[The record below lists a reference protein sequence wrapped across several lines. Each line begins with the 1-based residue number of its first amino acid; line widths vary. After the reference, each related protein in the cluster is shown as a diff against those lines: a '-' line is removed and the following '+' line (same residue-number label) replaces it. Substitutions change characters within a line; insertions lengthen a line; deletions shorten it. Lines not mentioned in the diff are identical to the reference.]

1 MSEYPYE
8 GKIHSD
14 DKVNYSTV
22 YSSDGI
28 RMGKVEA
35 AFANSFIV
43 KNEME
48 NKETKYEIPRL
59 DIASLVN
66 GSITLKI
73 KKSDVDQNYETS
85 SIDKIENS
93 LWR

>member
-28 RMGKVEA
+28 RIGKVEA
-35 AFANSFIV
+35 AFAESFIV

-48 NKETKYEIPRL
+48 NKEVKYEIPRL
-59 DIASLVN
+59 DIASIIN
-66 GSITLKI
+66 RSITLKI
-73 KKSDVDQNYETS
+73 KKSDVDKNYETS
-85 SIDKIENS
+85 SIDKI
-93 LWR
+93 

>member
-28 RMGKVEA
+28 RIGKVEV
-35 AFANSFIV
+35 AFAESFIV

-48 NKETKYEIPRL
+48 NREIKYEIPRL
-59 DIASLVN
+59 DIVSIIS
-66 GSITLKI
+66 GSITLKL
-73 KKSDVDQNYETS
+73 KKKDIDQNYETS
-85 SIDKIENS
+85 SINKI
-93 LWR
+93 

>member
-14 DKVNYSTV
+14 DKLSYSTV

-28 RMGKVEA
+28 RIGKVEA
-35 AFANSFIV
+35 AFAKSFIV

-48 NKETKYEIPRL
+48 NKEVKYEIPRL
-59 DIASLVN
+59 DIASIIN

-73 KKSDVDQNYETS
+73 KKSDIDQNYETS
-85 SIDKIENS
+85 SINKI
-93 LWR
+93 

>member
-8 GKIHSD
+8 GKIHSE

-28 RMGKVEA
+28 RIGKVEA
-35 AFANSFIV
+35 AFAKSFIV

-48 NKETKYEIPRL
+48 NREVKYEIPRL
-59 DIASLVN
+59 DIVSIIS
-66 GSITLKI
+66 GSITLKL
-73 KKSDVDQNYETS
+73 KKNEIDQKYETS
-85 SIDKIENS
+85 SINKI
-93 LWR
+93 

>member
-22 YSSDGI
+22 YSSDRI
-28 RMGKVEA
+28 RIVKVEA
-35 AFANSFIV
+35 AFAESFIV

-48 NKETKYEIPRL
+48 NKEVKYEIPRL
-59 DIASLVN
+59 DIVSIID
-66 GSITLKI
+66 GSITLKL
-73 KKSDVDQNYETS
+73 KKSDIDQNYETS
-85 SIDKIENS
+85 SINKI
-93 LWR
+93 

>member
-8 GKIHSD
+8 NKIRSD
-14 DKVNYSTV
+14 DKVYNCTV

-28 RMGKVEA
+28 RIGKVEA
-35 AFANSFIV
+35 AFAESFIV

-48 NKETKYEIPRL
+48 KKEIKYEIPRL
-59 DIASLVN
+59 DIASIIN

-73 KKSDVDQNYETS
+73 KKSDIDQNYETS
-85 SIDKIENS
+85 SINKV
-93 LWR
+93 

>member
-28 RMGKVEA
+28 RIGKVEA
-35 AFANSFIV
+35 AFAKSFIV

-48 NKETKYEIPRL
+48 NREVKYEIPRL
-59 DIASLVN
+59 DIVSIIS
-66 GSITLKI
+66 GSITLKL
-73 KKSDVDQNYETS
+73 KKNEIDQKYETS
-85 SIDKIENS
+85 SVDKG
-93 LWR
+93 L

>member
-22 YSSDGI
+22 YSADGI
-28 RMGKVEA
+28 RIGKVEA
-35 AFANSFIV
+35 AFAESFIV

-48 NKETKYEIPRL
+48 NKEIKYEIPRL
-59 DIASLVN
+59 EIASLIN
-66 GSITLKI
+66 GSITLKLT
-73 KKSDVDQNYETS
+73 KSYIDHNYETS
-85 SIDKIENS
+85 SINKI
-93 LWR
+93 

>member
-28 RMGKVEA
+28 RIGKVEA
-35 AFANSFIV
+35 AFAESFIV
-43 KNEME
+43 KNEMDNRE
-48 NKETKYEIPRL
+48 IKYEIPRL
-59 DIASLVN
+59 DIVSIIS
-66 GSITLKI
+66 GSITLKLN
-73 KKSDVDQNYETS
+73 KKEIDQNYETS
-85 SIDKIENS
+85 SINKI
-93 LWR
+93 